1 MHRKEARANVR
12 FGLLLTAIAILMVA
26 LGFIWA
32 VLYLGASH
40 VR

>member
-12 FGLLLTAIAILMVA
+12 FGVLLTVLAIVMLS

-32 VLYLGASH
+32 TVYLSASH
-40 VR
+40 VK